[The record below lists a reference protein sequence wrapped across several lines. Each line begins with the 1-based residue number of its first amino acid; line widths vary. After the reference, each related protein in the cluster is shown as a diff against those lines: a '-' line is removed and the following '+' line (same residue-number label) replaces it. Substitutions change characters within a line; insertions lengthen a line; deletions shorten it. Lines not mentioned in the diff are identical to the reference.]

1 MRIAILTS
9 VDGNGGSA
17 ATAFHTA
24 RVLAAAGW
32 NAVLFA
38 PGEYWATRGRKEGI
52 EVRTLELRRGFHP
65 LSFLHD
71 LRAFRA
77 FVRNEKPDIVLVQK
91 SPEQW
96 LAFLSLKWLPRNP
109 ALIRMRGVVTP
120 VKAGLFNRWLHTGF
134 AAVVCSASII
144 AERYGPVCSK
154 EKVKLVLEG
163 VDTRRYM
170 PATKEQKLAA
180 RQRLGLF
187 PNGFYIGTAG
197 RPAPVKGHDLLIGA
211 FAAAWESIRPPT
223 SSPKSPK
230 DPRLVIFSD
239 ESRRGP
245 GSYGNLAEMVT
256 RLDIAQHVTLKPGF
270 IEDMRMVY
278 QAIDVYVLPS
288 RGSEGSSR
296 AGLEACASGL
306 PLIASSV
313 GVLPDLIQDGV
324 TGRLV
329 KHDDFEALKGAL
341 IEISETWPTPLR
353 WGSAARSRMEGELS
367 EERYVRNLQYALE
380 QAMDASRSPR

>member
-24 RVLAAAGW
+24 RVLKTAGW
-32 NAVLFA
+32 EAVLFA
-38 PGEYWATRGRKEGI
+38 PGDYWATRGRKEGI
-52 EVRTLELRRGFHP
+52 EVRALELRRGFHP
-65 LSFLHD
+65 LSFVND

-77 FVRNEKPDIVLVQK
+77 FARSEKPDLVLVQK

-96 LAFLSLKWLPRNP
+96 LAFLSLKLLPRKP
-109 ALIRMRGVVTP
+109 ALVRLRGVVTP

-134 AAVVCSASII
+134 AAVICSASII

-154 EKVKLVLEG
+154 KKIKLVLEG
-163 VDTRRYM
+163 VDTHRYA
-170 PATKEQKLAA
+170 PATKEQKLSA
-180 RQRLGLF
+180 RQTLGLF
-187 PNGFYIGTAG
+187 PNAFYIGTAG

-223 SSPKSPK
+223 ANPMSPR

-245 GSYGNLAEMVT
+245 GSYGDLAEMAT
-256 RLDIAQHVTLKPGF
+256 RLNIAPHVTLKPGF
-270 IEDMRMVY
+270 IEDMRVVY
-278 QAIDVYVLPS
+278 HALDVYVLPS

-296 AGLEACASGL
+296 AGLEASASGL

-324 TGRLV
+324 TGRLIEPN
-329 KHDDFEALKGAL
+329 HLEALKGAL
-341 IEISETWPTPLR
+341 TELFETWPAPLR
-353 WGSAARSRMEGELS
+353 WGAAARARMESELS
-367 EERYVRNLQYALE
+367 EAHYARKLQFALE
-380 QAMDASRSPR
+380 QALDDVRAPR